1 MYIILLGTPGA
12 GKGTQ
17 ATIVAQ
23 ELKLVHIATGDLF
36 RQAVAKGT
44 ELGRKA
50 KYYMDRGE
58 LIPDKLT
65 IQMVMK
71 RMSAPDCEAGVVLD
85 GFPRTLNQ
93 AKALDE
99 ALVQQDKV
107 IDRVVYIK
115 VSEEELVA
123 RLSQRWICHQCQM
136 PYHVKNSPPKI
147 WGKCDKCGGELY
159 QRDDDSPE
167 TVKKRLEVYFRDTVP
182 LIDYYTKAGK
192 LVEVDGKGDVSEVGG
207 RVVLALRSGL
217 AASQYA

>member
-1 MYIILLGTPGA
+1 MYIILLGAPGS

-36 RQAVAKGT
+36 RQTVAKGT

-50 KYYMDRGE
+50 KYYMDRGQ
-58 LIPDKLT
+58 LIPDELT
-65 IQMVMK
+65 IQMVME
-71 RMSAPDCEAGVVLD
+71 RMAVPDCEAGVVFD

-99 ALVQQDKV
+99 ALAQQNKT

-115 VSEEELVA
+115 VSEEELMA
-123 RLSQRWICHQCQM
+123 RLSQRWICRQCQT
-136 PYHVKNSPPKI
+136 PYNVKNSPPEV

-167 TVKKRLEVYFRDTVP
+167 TVRKRLEMYFRDTVP
-182 LIDYYTKAGK
+182 LIDYYTKADK
-192 LVEVDGKGDVSEVGG
+192 LVEVDGEGDVSEVSR
-207 RVVLALRSGL
+207 RVILALRSGL

>member
-36 RQAVAKGT
+36 RQAVAKGA

-123 RLSQRWICHQCQM
+123 RLSQRWI
-136 PYHVKNSPPKI
+136 
-147 WGKCDKCGGELY
+147 
-159 QRDDDSPE
+159 
-167 TVKKRLEVYFRDTVP
+167 
-182 LIDYYTKAGK
+182 
-192 LVEVDGKGDVSEVGG
+192 
-207 RVVLALRSGL
+207 
-217 AASQYA
+217 